1 MPGSLW
7 AVLAVLGLLPGWIF
21 LVKRE
26 KHLRGA
32 TRSGFGELLQVA
44 VVGAGLT
51 GTALLIWSIFS
62 EAIAPL
68 GFVSLNELAASGGTY
83 LAAHPRHVIT
93 TLALVLSAACLFAL
107 LLATYIYQ
115 SLHDA
120 YKPGSSWEQA
130 FSGVPQ
136 GKGLWLGIQL
146 TEGPLVEGVLHSF
159 DIAEASDGNRDVV
172 LRHPIYVTINDA
184 RGITGLD
191 RLVIS
196 SEQMQYMSAIHIELA
211 SENSGV

>member
-1 MPGSLW
+1 M
-7 AVLAVLGLLPGWIF
+7 LAVLGLLPGWIF

-44 VVGAGLT
+44 VVGVGLT
-51 GTALLIWSIFS
+51 GTALLIWSIIS
-62 EAIAPL
+62 EAIAPF
-68 GFVSLNELAASGGTY
+68 GFVSLNELARAGGPY
-83 LAAHPRHVIT
+83 LAAHPRHVIS
-93 TLALVLSAACLFAL
+93 TLALVLSAACLLAV
-107 LLATYIYQ
+107 LLAGYIYR

-136 GKGLWLGIQL
+136 GKGIWLGIQL

-159 DIAEASDGNRDVV
+159 DIAEASDGNRDIV
-172 LRHPIYVTINDA
+172 LTHPIYVTVDDG
-184 RGITGLD
+184 RGITELD

-196 SEQMQYMSAIHIELA
+196 SEHMQYMSAIHISLA
-211 SENSGV
+211 TENSSN

>member
-1 MPGSLW
+1 M
-7 AVLAVLGLLPGWIF
+7 LAVLGLLPGWIF

-51 GTALLIWSIFS
+51 GTALLIWSIIS
-62 EAIAPL
+62 EAIAPF
-68 GFVSLNELAASGGTY
+68 GFVSLNELADSGGTY
-83 LAAHPRHVIT
+83 LAAHPRHIIS
-93 TLALVLSAACLFAL
+93 TLALVLGAACLLAL
-107 LLATYIYQ
+107 LLARYTYR

-130 FSGVPQ
+130 FSGLTQ
-136 GKGLWLGIQL
+136 GKSIWLGIQL

-159 DIAEASDGNRDVV
+159 DIAEASDGNRDIV
-172 LRHPIYVTINDA
+172 LRHPIYVTIEDG
-184 RGITGLD
+184 RGITELD

-196 SEQMQYMSAIHIELA
+196 SENMQYMSAIHI
-211 SENSGV
+211 